1 MTCQHGWQKTIVSID
16 KFNKTIGNIV
26 CWITIPLILG
36 MVYEVLARKLFLA
49 PTIWAYDMS
58 RFLYGA
64 LFMLGA
70 GYALSKG
77 VHIRADFLYRNF
89 KTKTQGKIDFW
100 LYLLFYFPGLIVFLY
115 MTTIFVQESIMRN
128 ERGMDTTWMPYMW
141 PIKSC
146 LWFGIIFLLI
156 QGVSELFKS
165 YYAMTKGRWPWT
177 RMISHL
183 IDPAILGFILIGVM
197 LFAIFIGFPIS
208 FTLIFLGFVFG
219 YLGFGKLVF
228 YLMTLQFSMVMT
240 EQTLAAVPLFVFM
253 GIMMEQAGLMER
265 LFSAFQMML
274 AKVRGSLYYAVLFV
288 SVIFAAATG
297 IVGASVTILG
307 IMAAKSMNKSGYDV
321 KLAAGTITAGG
332 TLGILIPPS
341 IMLVVMGPI
350 MEIPV
355 TDLFAAAILPG
366 ILLACLYAAY
376 TTVRCIINPKLGPTV
391 PEELRAKSMKDV
403 WIENFFLD

>member
-1 MTCQHGWQKTIVSID
+1 MTDKPTNLDISDEMIAERRGGSGKMPDDMPSWMAKAIVSID
-16 KFNKTIGNIV
+16 KFNKIIGNIV

-146 LWFGIIFLLI
+146 LWFGIIFLLV

-165 YYAMTKGRWPWT
+165 YYAMIKGKWP
-177 RMISHL
+177 
-183 IDPAILGFILIGVM
+183 G
-197 LFAIFIGFPIS
+197 
-208 FTLIFLGFVFG
+208 
-219 YLGFGKLVF
+219 
-228 YLMTLQFSMVMT
+228 Q
-240 EQTLAAVPLFVFM
+240 
-253 GIMMEQAGLMER
+253 
-265 LFSAFQMML
+265 
-274 AKVRGSLYYAVLFV
+274 
-288 SVIFAAATG
+288 
-297 IVGASVTILG
+297 
-307 IMAAKSMNKSGYDV
+307 
-321 KLAAGTITAGG
+321 
-332 TLGILIPPS
+332 
-341 IMLVVMGPI
+341 
-350 MEIPV
+350 
-355 TDLFAAAILPG
+355 
-366 ILLACLYAAY
+366 
-376 TTVRCIINPKLGPTV
+376 
-391 PEELRAKSMKDV
+391 
-403 WIENFFLD
+403 